1 MPVIIRRN
9 QKLKDQVGI
18 QKDLTKIL
26 KERKGEDQEDEVY
39 SCSCI
44 INFHTLYICV

>member
-18 QKDLTKIL
+18 QKDLTKIQR
-26 KERKGEDQEDEVY
+26 ERKGEDQEYEVCTY
-39 SCSCI
+39 SCTS
-44 INFHTLYICV
+44 TLYI

>member
-18 QKDLTKIL
+18 QNDLTKIQRR
-26 KERKGEDQEDEVY
+26 RKGEDQEDEV
-39 SCSCI
+39 CSYGCI
-44 INFHTLYICV
+44 IKYLTLYICV

>member
-18 QKDLTKIL
+18 QNDLTKIL
-26 KERKGEDQEDEVY
+26 KERKGEDQEDEVCTY
-39 SCSCI
+39 SCIC
-44 INFHTLYICV
+44 TLYICV